1 MAITTRFCCCLYS
14 LESVYSNRA
23 TPVLMKDFMISNS
36 RSILV
41 QLSILK
47 IESDDSDDWT
57 YECTDCF
64 TEGESILYHVLKTA
78 SNCILNN
85 KAKNINS
92 FTTHNQS
99 KEPQKKILKLSSKY
113 YVYVC
118 NFRGILTEA
127 NHYI

>member
-1 MAITTRFCCCLYS
+1 MAMYS
-14 LESVYSNRA
+14 LESIYSNRA
-23 TPVLMKDFMISNS
+23 ILLKDFPISNS

-47 IESDDSDDWT
+47 IESDDCDDWT

-64 TEGESILYHVLKTA
+64 TEGESILYLVLKTT
-78 SNCILNN
+78 SNCMLNN

-99 KEPQKKILKLSSKY
+99 KEPGKKILRHSSK
-113 YVYVC
+113 
-118 NFRGILTEA
+118 
-127 NHYI
+127 